1 MRYGRP
7 SDRERPTPGLADFET
22 RFRRIEGDL
31 VERVRQRVDALPCPV
46 DHRGQAIK
54 SQSPRR
60 KRLVVLS
67 SEPPIVYVAPRLSPR
82 DRHRLAWGGRS

>member
-1 MRYGRP
+1 MKSPGYYG
-7 SDRERPTPGLADFET
+7 SASHMTADLKRHAHEV
-22 RFRRIEGDL
+22 RR
-31 VERVRQRVDALPCPV
+31 RVDALPCPV

-54 SQSPRR
+54 SQPPRR